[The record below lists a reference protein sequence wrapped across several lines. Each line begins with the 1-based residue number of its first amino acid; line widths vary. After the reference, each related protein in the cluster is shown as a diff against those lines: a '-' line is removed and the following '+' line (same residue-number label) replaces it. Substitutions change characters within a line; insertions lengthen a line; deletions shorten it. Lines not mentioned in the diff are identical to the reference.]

1 MLNFDLNNFP
11 FLYGKQVSEICHF
24 DERWNKRN
32 NESTKILNAQNEQKV
47 QRAPKEDGEVKVEAF
62 EWFFEP
68 T

>member
-1 MLNFDLNNFP
+1 MVN
-11 FLYGKQVSEICHF
+11 KCQKICHF

-68 T
+68 TWFIKSPAGN

>member
-1 MLNFDLNNFP
+1 MVN
-11 FLYGKQVSEICHF
+11 KCQKICHF